1 MKKEN
6 KKSLLVGLLVL
17 IILPSIAFGANDD
30 FVVPF
35 FDMLVAWMQGNVGM
49 VIALIIMIV
58 SVIAGAFGGG
68 FGLIGKGF
76 VLSIIVGGVVWFAE
90 EAFKIGTSFST
101 TTTTP

>member
-17 IILPSIAFGANDD
+17 IILPSIAFGADDD
-30 FVVPF
+30 FVEPF
-35 FDMLVAWMQGNVGM
+35 FNMIIVWMEGNVGM
-49 VIALIIMIV
+49 VIALIIMII

-68 FGLIGKGF
+68 FGVIGKGF

-90 EAFKIGTSFST
+90 QAFNIGSSFST
-101 TTTTP
+101 SAP

>member
-17 IILPSIAFGANDD
+17 MLIPSLAFGNDD

-35 FDMLVAWMQGNVGM
+35 FNMLVQWMEGNVGM
-49 VIALIIMIV
+49 VIALLIMII

-68 FGLIGKGF
+68 FGVIGKGF

-90 EAFKIGTSFST
+90 QAFKIGTGFST
-101 TTTTP
+101 TTTP

>member
-17 IILPSIAFGANDD
+17 MLIPSLAFGNDD

-35 FDMLVAWMQGNVGM
+35 FDMLVQWMEGNVGM
-49 VIALIIMIV
+49 VIALIIMII
-58 SVIAGAFGGG
+58 SVLAGAFGGG
-68 FGLIGKGF
+68 FGVIGKGF

-90 EAFKIGTSFST
+90 QAFNIGTSFST
-101 TTTTP
+101 TTP

>member
-17 IILPSIAFGANDD
+17 MLIPSLAFGNDD

-35 FDMLVAWMQGNVGM
+35 FNMLVQWMEGNVGM
-49 VIALIIMIV
+49 VIALIIMII

-68 FGLIGKGF
+68 FGVIGKGF

-90 EAFKIGTSFST
+90 SAFNIGTSFSASA
-101 TTTTP
+101 P

>member
-6 KKSLLVGLLVL
+6 KKSLLIGLLVL
-17 IILPSIAFGANDD
+17 MLIPSLAFGNDA

-35 FDMLVAWMQGNVGM
+35 FDMLVQWMEGNVGM
-49 VIALIIMIV
+49 VIALIIMII

-68 FGLIGKGF
+68 FGVIGKGF

-90 EAFKIGTSFST
+90 QAFNIGTSFST
-101 TTTTP
+101 TTAP

>member
-17 IILPSIAFGANDD
+17 MLIPSLAFGNDD
-30 FVVPF
+30 FIVPF
-35 FDMLVAWMQGNVGM
+35 FDMLVEWMLGNVGM
-49 VIALIIMIV
+49 FLALIIMII

-68 FGLIGKGF
+68 FGVIGKGF

-90 EAFKIGTSFST
+90 QAFNIGTSFST
-101 TTTTP
+101 TTTP

>member
-6 KKSLLVGLLVL
+6 KKSLLIGLLVL
-17 IILPSIAFGANDD
+17 MLIPSLAFGNDD

-35 FDMLVAWMQGNVGM
+35 FNMLVQWMEGNVGM
-49 VIALIIMIV
+49 VIALIIMII

-68 FGLIGKGF
+68 FGVIGKGF

-90 EAFKIGTSFST
+90 SAFNIGTSFST
-101 TTTTP
+101 TAP

>member
-17 IILPSIAFGANDD
+17 IILPSIAFGADD
-30 FVVPF
+30 AFVVPF
-35 FDMLVAWMQGNVGM
+35 FDMLVEWMEGNVGM
-49 VIALIIMIV
+49 VIALIIMII

-68 FGLIGKGF
+68 FGVIGKGF

-90 EAFKIGTSFST
+90 QAFNIGSSFST
-101 TTTTP
+101 TTP

>member
-17 IILPSIAFGANDD
+17 MLIPSLAFGNDD

-35 FDMLVAWMQGNVGM
+35 FDMLVQWMEGNVGM
-49 VIALIIMIV
+49 VIALIIMII

-68 FGLIGKGF
+68 FGVIGKGF

-90 EAFKIGTSFST
+90 SAFNIGTSFSA
-101 TTTTP
+101 TTTP

>member
-17 IILPSIAFGANDD
+17 MLIPSLAFGNDD

-35 FDMLVAWMQGNVGM
+35 FNMLVQWMEGNVGM
-49 VIALIIMIV
+49 VIALIIMII

-68 FGLIGKGF
+68 FGVIGKGF

-90 EAFKIGTSFST
+90 QAFKIGTSFST
-101 TTTTP
+101 TTTP

>member
-6 KKSLLVGLLVL
+6 KKSLLIGLLVL
-17 IILPSIAFGANDD
+17 MLIPSLAFGNDD

-35 FDMLVAWMQGNVGM
+35 FNMLVQWMEGNVGM
-49 VIALIIMIV
+49 VIALIIMII

-68 FGLIGKGF
+68 FGVIGKGF

-90 EAFKIGTSFST
+90 SAFNIGSSFST
-101 TTTTP
+101 TAP

>member
-17 IILPSIAFGANDD
+17 MLIPSLAFGASDD

-35 FDMLVAWMQGNVGM
+35 FDMLVEWMQGNVGL

-68 FGLIGKGF
+68 FGVIGKGF

-90 EAFKIGTSFST
+90 QAFNIGSSFST
-101 TTTTP
+101 TTP

>member
-17 IILPSIAFGANDD
+17 MLIPSLAFGNDD

-35 FDMLVAWMQGNVGM
+35 FNMLVQWMEGNVGM
-49 VIALIIMIV
+49 VIALIIMII

-68 FGLIGKGF
+68 FGVIGKGF

-90 EAFKIGTSFST
+90 QAFNIGSSFST
-101 TTTTP
+101 TTTP

>member
-17 IILPSIAFGANDD
+17 MLIPSLAFGNDD

-35 FDMLVAWMQGNVGM
+35 FNMLVQWMEGNVGM
-49 VIALIIMIV
+49 VIALIIMII

-68 FGLIGKGF
+68 FGVIGKGF

-90 EAFKIGTSFST
+90 QAFNIGTSFST
-101 TTTTP
+101 SAP

>member
-6 KKSLLVGLLVL
+6 KKSLLIGLLVL
-17 IILPSIAFGANDD
+17 MLIPSLAFGNDD

-35 FDMLVAWMQGNVGM
+35 FDMLVQWMEGNVGM
-49 VIALIIMIV
+49 VIALIIMII

-68 FGLIGKGF
+68 FGVIGKGF

-90 EAFKIGTSFST
+90 QAFNIGSSFST
-101 TTTTP
+101 TTP

>member
-17 IILPSIAFGANDD
+17 MLIPSLAFGNDD

-35 FDMLVAWMQGNVGM
+35 FNMLVQWMEGNVGM
-49 VIALIIMIV
+49 VIALIIMII

-68 FGLIGKGF
+68 FGVIGKGF

-90 EAFKIGTSFST
+90 QAFNIGTSFST
-101 TTTTP
+101 TTP

>member
-17 IILPSIAFGANDD
+17 IILPSIAFGADD
-30 FVVPF
+30 AFVVPF
-35 FDMLVAWMQGNVGM
+35 FDMLVEWMEGNVGM
-49 VIALIIMIV
+49 VIALIIMII

-68 FGLIGKGF
+68 FGVIGKGF

-90 EAFKIGTSFST
+90 QAFNIGSSFST
-101 TTTTP
+101 TTTP

>member
-6 KKSLLVGLLVL
+6 KKSLLIGLLVL
-17 IILPSIAFGANDD
+17 MLIPSLAFGNDD

-35 FDMLVAWMQGNVGM
+35 FDMLVQWMEGNVGM
-49 VIALIIMIV
+49 VIALIIMII

-68 FGLIGKGF
+68 FGVIGKGF

-90 EAFKIGTSFST
+90 QAFSIGTSFST
-101 TTTTP
+101 TTP

>member
-6 KKSLLVGLLVL
+6 KKSLLIGLLVL
-17 IILPSIAFGANDD
+17 MLIPSLAFGNDD

-35 FDMLVAWMQGNVGM
+35 FDMLVDWMEGNVGM
-49 VIALIIMIV
+49 VIALIIMII

-68 FGLIGKGF
+68 FGVIGKGF

-90 EAFKIGTSFST
+90 QAFNIGTSFST
-101 TTTTP
+101 TTTP

>member
-6 KKSLLVGLLVL
+6 KKSLLIGLLVL
-17 IILPSIAFGANDD
+17 MLIPSLAFGNDD

-35 FDMLVAWMQGNVGM
+35 FNMLVQWMEGNVGM
-49 VIALIIMIV
+49 VIALIIMII

-68 FGLIGKGF
+68 FGVIGKGF

-90 EAFKIGTSFST
+90 QAFNIGTSFST
-101 TTTTP
+101 TTTP

>member
-17 IILPSIAFGANDD
+17 MLIPSLAFGNDD

-35 FDMLVAWMQGNVGM
+35 FNMLVQWMEGNVGM
-49 VIALIIMIV
+49 VIALIIMII

-68 FGLIGKGF
+68 FGVIGKGF

-90 EAFKIGTSFST
+90 QAFNIGSSFST